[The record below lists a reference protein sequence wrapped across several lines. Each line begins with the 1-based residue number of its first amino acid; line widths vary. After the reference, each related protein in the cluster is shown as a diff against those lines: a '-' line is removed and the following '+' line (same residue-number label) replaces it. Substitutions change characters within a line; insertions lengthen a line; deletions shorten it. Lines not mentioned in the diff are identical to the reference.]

1 MVNRL
6 KSATRRGTFSL
17 SDSGAG
23 FMLSLLGLICLLFIS
38 GCKVD
43 FHSFEDS
50 VTQSADG
57 THFVWSSGFSRL
69 EVEANGVVSFSDD
82 DSDVVDL
89 SDDGVFIITEVEG
102 TLSRQIQFRKDATG
116 KIHRA
121 YSENGKDLPFQDE
134 TRQWFHELLPQVIRK
149 TGFDGARRAHTILE
163 RSGPEALL
171 EEIRQLESASI
182 KRIYLE
188 ELLQSPL
195 KPRLRDEAV
204 EQVSK
209 LSTTPFIQSYQ
220 SLARVDPDDERFTED
235 LIDLAGRGTR
245 ASTRRRLLISLP
257 ALRTFTERNW
267 VSLIESAG
275 GIYFGPDKSEVL
287 VEILELKPLRGEMA
301 RAFMKVTS
309 SINSST
315 LKSRVLREVIKK
327 GHLDSEMASL
337 VTDATRSIHSNPIRA
352 EVLSRLAVEL
362 PDEEKALEEF
372 LESVAD
378 LPESGLKETVLRR
391 YLQQSRSPEQLAAVL
406 SFVRKELAQGEVRR
420 QLEEDLG
427 QKIDAST

>member
-6 KSATRRGTFSL
+6 KSAIRRGTFSL
-17 SDSGAG
+17 SESGAR
-23 FMLSLLGLICLLFIS
+23 FMLSRLGLICLLFIS

-43 FHSFEDS
+43 FNAFEDS

-69 EVEANGVVSFSDD
+69 EVRASGVVSFSDD

-89 SDDGVFIITEVEG
+89 SDEGVFTITQVEG
-102 TLSRQIQFRKDATG
+102 SLSRQIQFRKDATG

-134 TRQWFHELLPQVIRK
+134 TRQWLHELLPEVIRK
-149 TGFDGARRAHTILE
+149 TGFDGARRAQTILA

-188 ELLQSPL
+188 ELLQTPL
-195 KPRLRDEAV
+195 NQGLRDEAV

-209 LSTTPFIQSYQ
+209 LSTTPFIQTYQ
-220 SLARVDPDDERFTED
+220 SLARIDPDDERFTQD

-275 GIYFGPDKSEVL
+275 GIYFGPEKAQVL
-287 VEILELKPLRGEMA
+287 VEILELTP
-301 RAFMKVTS
+301 S
-309 SINSST
+309 
-315 LKSRVLREVIKK
+315 K
-327 GHLDSEMASL
+327 G
-337 VTDATRSIHSNPIRA
+337 RW
-352 EVLSRLAVEL
+352 
-362 PDEEKALEEF
+362 LEP
-372 LESVAD
+372 S
-378 LPESGLKETVLRR
+378 
-391 YLQQSRSPEQLAAVL
+391 
-406 SFVRKELAQGEVRR
+406 
-420 QLEEDLG
+420 
-427 QKIDAST
+427 